1 MKYSKEQV
9 VWKSVKFWSGLNDDK
24 DADDDDG
31 DGGVD
36 DDDDGYGGVDDDDDG
51 DGGDDGD
58 VLSSGMCPIVAWSPP
73 DYCFSP
79 SPWKKSNVNY
89 FRPFQT
95 NAPLYTQFFSPP
107 ILFCKTNL
115 LNSDFLKK
123 KLPIFVHRK
132 NFYKWVWLSSPFS
145 TLCNS

>member
-9 VWKSVKFWSGLNDDK
+9 VWKSVKFCSGLSDDR
-24 DADDDDG
+24 DA
-31 DGGVD
+31 

-51 DGGDDGD
+51 DGGDDGDDGD

-95 NAPLYTQFFSPP
+95 NAPLFTQFSAPP
-107 ILFCKTNL
+107 FCSVK
-115 LNSDFLKK
+115 
-123 KLPIFVHRK
+123 
-132 NFYKWVWLSSPFS
+132 
-145 TLCNS
+145 